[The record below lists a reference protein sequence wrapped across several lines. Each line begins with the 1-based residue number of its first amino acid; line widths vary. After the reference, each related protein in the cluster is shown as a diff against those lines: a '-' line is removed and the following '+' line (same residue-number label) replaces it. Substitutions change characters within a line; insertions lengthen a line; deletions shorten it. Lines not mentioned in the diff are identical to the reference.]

1 MEVKATIINMPES
14 KMKTSTYDDWYEK
27 ILESWGGKD
36 YKLCKESL
44 IGELSGLDTE
54 TNRCYSYKN
63 GIVIPFVRKP
73 IEDDTDTFQY
83 GETYDTTP
91 IEEAKLYIF
100 DDGEVCYIH
109 EGYKSNAYAC
119 YSSVYDIHGSEFDTS
134 KVEEELDIKM
144 GKKLDVDKLDPIS
157 KMIVE
162 KRRKRLIEAVK
173 RAINNGT
180 YTEAVKGFD
189 PLTGTIESKAKK

>member
-14 KMKTSTYDDWYEK
+14 KMKTASYDDWYEK

-36 YKLCKESL
+36 YQLSRETL
-44 IGELSGLDTE
+44 IDELKRLNVNSGHSCE
-54 TNRCYSYKN
+54 N
-63 GIVIPFVRKP
+63 GIVIPFIRMP
-73 IEDDTDTFQY
+73 EIDDSDTGGY

-100 DDGEVCYIH
+100 DDGEVCYVH
-109 EGYKSNAYAC
+109 EGYRSGVNAC
-119 YSSVYDIHGSEFDTS
+119 YSGVYDIFDSEFDTS
-134 KVEEELDIKM
+134 KVEEELDSKM
-144 GKKLDVDKLDPIS
+144 GKKLDTEKLNPIS
-157 KMIVE
+157 KAIVE

-173 RAINNGT
+173 KAIERGT
-180 YTEAVKGFD
+180 YEETVKGFD